1 MTIFTAAA
9 VLAMVTSPACG
20 NVPASSDLAPYLVAT
35 AMTESGGDQ
44 YATGVNADPA
54 RGLPAGKATATTA
67 GEATEKAAALRAQ
80 GRRIDLGPMQI
91 SDRQLA
97 HHHLTVASAFD
108 ECADVRAGAEHLA
121 DDHTW
126 ALAHR
131 IYNCGVPDCG
141 VAYAVRVMAKF
152 GAVAVVNSPIPAVA
166 PLDMVADSQ
175 ETARSWEAV
184 EGRGD
189 VQKVL
194 P

>member
-1 MTIFTAAA
+1 MTIFNAAA
-9 VLAMVTSPACG
+9 VLAMITSPACG
-20 NVPASSDLAPYLVAT
+20 NVPASSDLAPHLVAI

-44 YATGVNADPA
+44 YAIGVNADPA

-141 VAYAVRVMAKF
+141 VAYAVRVMAKV
-152 GAVAVVNSPIPAVA
+152 GAVAVVNSPTPAVV
-166 PLDMVADSQ
+166 PLDILSRPARVGRNLLATQ
-175 ETARSWEAV
+175 E
-184 EGRGD
+184 
-189 VQKVL
+189 
-194 P
+194 